1 MNGTNKNKSDILKK
15 KPASLLKELFNGER
29 GEMTRLIL
37 AFLIIF
43 FAVYFTSPRRGF
55 VSALPLLLLAG
66 AAVCLFYDEPVR
78 NTLIAGVS
86 ALIISIADYADV
98 RYSVIYSIAVAL
110 FLVGVFVAG
119 RLFRKGVEG
128 NTRSGFVNLMI
139 SAVLGIFL
147 VCIYFI
153 CMGTPWGN
161 IAAVNSVKDY
171 TKEKYPSQTF
181 TDYKGGYY
189 IAEGKYTVDVYY
201 DFKGTN
207 ISSPVKVNDDGFDD
221 GYFENTA
228 NILMSTRRTELLS
241 YIKTTYFDD
250 NFTMTLESFEKNPV
264 DFRTFD
270 ELPDDIPEKYLSDM
284 NFNLILDDE
293 MPDEE
298 TFAQECQKYA
308 KLLSEGEKVFGNIY
322 FYGGEQG
329 NMKYQLKYAY
339 GDDHSDLFDKVEA
352 YSFYNE
358 FVVER

>member
-1 MNGTNKNKSDILKK
+1 MKDKNNKDNALKK
-15 KPASLLKELFNGER
+15 SPAEFINGLFNGEK
-29 GEMTRLIL
+29 GETTRLIL
-37 AFLIIF
+37 SFLVIF

-55 VSALPLLLLAG
+55 ISSLPLLLIAG
-66 AAVCLFYDEPVR
+66 AVVCLFYDEPVK

-86 ALIISIADYADV
+86 ALMISIADYADIK
-98 RYSVIYSIAVAL
+98 YTVIYCMAVMLFIA
-110 FLVGVFVAG
+110 GVFIAAG
-119 RLFRKGVEG
+119 LFRKGMEG
-128 NTRSGFVNLMI
+128 HARSGFVNLMI

-147 VCIYFI
+147 VCVYFV

-161 IAAVNSVKDY
+161 LSAVSSVKDY

-181 TDYKGGYY
+181 TSYKGGYY
-189 IAEGKYTVDVYY
+189 IAEGRYTVDVYY

-221 GYFENTA
+221 GYFDNA
-228 NILMSTRRTELLS
+228 VNILMNTRRTELIS
-241 YIKTTYFDD
+241 YIKTTYLDDSFD
-250 NFTMTLESFEKNPV
+250 MTLESFGKKPI

-270 ELPDDIPEKYLSDM
+270 ELPDDMPEKYLSDM
-284 NFNLILDDE
+284 NFNIAFDAE

-298 TFAQECQKYA
+298 TFAEECGKYA

-329 NMKYQLKYAY
+329 NMKYQLKYTY
-339 GDDHSDLFDKVEA
+339 GDDHSDLSDKVEA